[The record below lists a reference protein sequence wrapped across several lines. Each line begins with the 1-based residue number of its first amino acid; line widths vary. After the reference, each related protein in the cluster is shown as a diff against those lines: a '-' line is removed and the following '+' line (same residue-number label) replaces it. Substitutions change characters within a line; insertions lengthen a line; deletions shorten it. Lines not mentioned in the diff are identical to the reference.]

1 MSTHKAMNHGNNA
14 VAADQA
20 NVSVPMPD
28 EQMAPNGGLSVS
40 FTFPIDSLTAAAK
53 SDGMNMMKSADDYL
67 RADGPDVKASGHDS
81 AMPTGSGN

>member
-1 MSTHKAMNHGNNA
+1 MSTRKAMNHGNNA

-40 FTFPIDSLTAAAK
+40 FNFPIDSLTAAARLK
-53 SDGMNMMKSADDYL
+53 FRPAVLQRWG
-67 RADGPDVKASGHDS
+67 GHES
-81 AMPTGSGN
+81 EEVGFQV